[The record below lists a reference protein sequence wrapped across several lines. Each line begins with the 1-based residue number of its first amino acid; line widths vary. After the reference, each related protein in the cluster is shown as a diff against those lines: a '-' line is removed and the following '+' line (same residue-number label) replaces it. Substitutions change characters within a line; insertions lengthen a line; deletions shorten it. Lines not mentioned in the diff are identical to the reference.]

1 MGDIEVEYTF
11 FKKHVTKWNDYQH
24 DLQRYHHELVIKQ
37 IPRLSSRLPEELNTM
52 IDALNAAHE
61 KFEDNLSDASI
72 EAGKIADAL
81 YDTANTYIQADADN
95 TAEANKLMSD
105 IDKGL

>member
-1 MGDIEVEYTF
+1 MGDVEVEYTF
-11 FKKHVTKWNDYQH
+11 FKKHVTKWNDYQD
-24 DLQRYHHELVIKQ
+24 DLVGYSADLIIRE

-61 KFEDNLSDASI
+61 KFEDNLYDASV

-81 YDTANTYIQADADN
+81 YDTAKKYIQADADN
-95 TAEANKLMSD
+95 AAEAKKLMSD